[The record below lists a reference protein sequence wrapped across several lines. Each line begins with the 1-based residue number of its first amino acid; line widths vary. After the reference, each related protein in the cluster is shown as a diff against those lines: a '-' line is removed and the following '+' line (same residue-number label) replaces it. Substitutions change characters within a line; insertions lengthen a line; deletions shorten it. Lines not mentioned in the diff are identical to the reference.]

1 MLPHAGNMSA
11 GNVTTGDASAP
22 LPPYAKRLGAD
33 LELRL
38 KVVPGASRAAL
49 AGALGDRLKVRVA
62 EPPEGG
68 KANRAVL
75 DLLSEWFRGASVEL
89 VSGHGTP
96 LKTVRVRDC
105 GALPTTSDR

>member
-1 MLPHAGNMSA
+1 MLPDAGNMS
-11 GNVTTGDASAP
+11 TGDASAP
-22 LPPYAKRLGAD
+22 LPPYARRIGTD

-38 KVVPGASRAAL
+38 KVVPGASRTTL
-49 AGALGDRLKVRVA
+49 GGALGDRLKVRVA

-75 DLLSEWFRGASVEL
+75 DLLSSWFAGASVEL

-105 GALPTTSDR
+105 GVLPTTGDR

>member
-1 MLPHAGNMSA
+1 MS
-11 GNVTTGDASAP
+11 TGDTSALP
-22 LPPYAKRLGAD
+22 LYAKRIGAD

-38 KVVPGASRAAL
+38 KVVPGASRASL

-75 DLLSEWFRGASVEL
+75 ALLSDWFAGASVEL

-105 GALPTTSDR
+105 AALPTTGDR